1 MRMRLQRLCSP
12 LRLAIPASARMRGSA
27 RARKGQDRA
36 SREITIRFDFA
47 GASEQSLSARERA
60 SFRAD
65 FCRELAS
72 LHTWLAHWRDP
83 PRTLPVPELYVLVS
97 DGYKISRALVPAWER
112 RSGVLEF
119 PSWRVVSGKAA
130 ILHELTHVH
139 LPNGNR
145 FLAEGLATYLQALL
159 GGNPA
164 FPNFGRP
171 LHGLARDGL
180 LEIVS
185 GKPGALASIGLAELD
200 ATPTP
205 NPLALAAAHQRY
217 ERQAD
222 VQAVIYAIVGSF
234 VEFLIESRGLERFQR
249 LYHATPLSPGRLEA
263 GAPERWSEIYSRTLA
278 DLETEWK
285 SLIVGRH
292 RHETSNGRART
303 HRLA

>member
-12 LRLAIPASARMRGSA
+12 LLLAIPASARMQWSA
-27 RARKGQDRA
+27 RARKGKDRA

-47 GASEQSLSARERA
+47 GASEQNLSWRERA

-65 FCRELAS
+65 FRRELAS
-72 LHTWLAHWRDP
+72 LQTWLARWQDP
-83 PRTLPVPELYVLVS
+83 PVTLPIPELHVLVS

-130 ILHELTHVH
+130 ILHELTHVY

-145 FLAEGLATYLQALL
+145 FLAEGLATYLQARL

-171 LHGLARDGL
+171 LHGLARDAL

-185 GKPGALASIGLAELD
+185 GKAEALASTHLAELD

-205 NPLALAAAHQRY
+205 NPLTLAAARQRY

-222 VQAVIYAIVGSF
+222 IQAAIYAIVGSF
-234 VEFLIESRGLERFQR
+234 VEFLIESQGLERFQK
-249 LYHATPLSPGRLEA
+249 LYRATPLIPGRLEA
-263 GAPERWSEIYSRTLA
+263 GAAGRWPEIYGRTLA
-278 DLETEWK
+278 DLEAEWK
-285 SLIVGRH
+285 SLILGMH
-292 RHETSNGRART
+292 RRETPNEQARSR
-303 HRLA
+303 RLA

>member
-1 MRMRLQRLCSP
+1 MRMLLQRLCSP
-12 LRLAIPASARMRGSA
+12 LRLAIPASARMQWSA
-27 RARKGQDRA
+27 RARKGRDRA

-47 GASEQSLSARERA
+47 GASEQNLSPSERA
-60 SFRAD
+60 SFCAD
-65 FCRELAS
+65 FRRELAS
-72 LHTWLAHWRDP
+72 LHAWLAHWQDLP
-83 PRTLPVPELYVLVS
+83 TTLPISGLHVLVS
-97 DGYKISRALVPAWER
+97 DDYKISRALVPAWER

-130 ILHELTHVH
+130 ILHELTHVY

-185 GKPGALASIGLAELD
+185 GKADALASVQLAGLD

-205 NPLALAAAHQRY
+205 NPLALAAARQRH

-222 VQAVIYAIVGSF
+222 VQATIYAIVGSF
-234 VEFLIESRGLERFQR
+234 VEFLIESQGLARFQR
-249 LYHATPLSPGRLEA
+249 LYCATPLTPGRLEA
-263 GAPERWSEIYSRTLA
+263 GLPERWSEIYGRRLA
-278 DLETEWK
+278 DLEAEWK
-285 SLIVGRH
+285 SLIVGMH
-292 RHETSNGRART
+292 RRGTPNGQARAR
-303 HRLA
+303 RLA